1 MCKDEVKFSAF
12 LAMVINYAA
21 EVERKSERI
30 EIVVGAART
39 FLDIV
44 RITGEEVQGLL

>member
-1 MCKDEVKFSAF
+1 
-12 LAMVINYAA
+12 MVINYAA
-21 EVERKSERI
+21 EAERKSERI